1 LHHREIGEHHYK
13 RQDILNGVG
22 GIGLYPWVAKT
33 LNEGMHNPD
42 FLKSKVYVFNF
53 NVSAWAHNM

>member
-33 LNEGMHNPD
+33 FNEGMPNPD

-53 NVSAWAHNM
+53 NVSA